1 MREPIIRAIKKEDNT
16 HLAKVIRKVLVD
28 LGVPKVGSAF
38 ADKALDCMFETYQGD
53 RSVYFVVEEN
63 GTIIGGAGIAALE
76 NYDGTICE
84 LQKMYF
90 LETAR
95 GRGLGKIMM
104 RLCLEAAVSFSF
116 ESCYIETMTYMT
128 AAQNLYKKYGFQ
140 YLDGPLGDTG
150 HFSCPVQMLK
160 KLSIS

>member
-1 MREPIIRAIKKEDNT
+1 MREPIIRTIKKEDNT
-16 HLAKVIRKVLVD
+16 HLATVIRKVLED

-95 GRGLGKIMM
+95 GRGFGKIMM

-140 YLDGPLGDTG
+140 YLNGPLGDTG

>member
-1 MREPIIRAIKKEDNT
+1 MNLLLE
-16 HLAKVIRKVLVD
+16 LAKVIRKVLVD
-28 LGVPKVGSAF
+28 LGVPKVGTAY

-53 RSVYFVVEEN
+53 RRVYFVVEEN

-76 NYDGTICE
+76 NYDGNICE

-104 RLCLEAAVSFSF
+104 RHCLEAAVSFSF

-128 AAQNLYKKYGFQ
+128 AAQNLYKKSGFQ

-160 KLSIS
+160 KL

>member
-1 MREPIIRAIKKEDNT
+1 MSKPIIRAIKKEDNPS
-16 HLAKVIRKVLVD
+16 LAKVIRKVLLD
-28 LGVPKVGSAF
+28 LGVPKVGTAY

-53 RSVYFVVEEN
+53 RRVYFLVEEN
-63 GTIIGGAGIAALE
+63 GTILVGAGIAALE
-76 NYDGTICE
+76 NYDGNICE

-95 GRGLGKIMM
+95 GRGLGELMI
-104 RLCLEAAVSFSF
+104 RHCLDAAVSFSF

-128 AAQNLYKKYGFQ
+128 AAQNLYKKSGFQ
-140 YLDGPLGDTG
+140 YLEGPLGDTG

-160 KLSIS
+160 KL

>member
-1 MREPIIRAIKKEDNT
+1 MSKPIIRAIKKEDNPS
-16 HLAKVIRKVLVD
+16 LAKVIRKVLVD
-28 LGVPKVGSAF
+28 LGVPKVGTAY

-53 RSVYFVVEEN
+53 RRVYFVVEEN
-63 GTIIGGAGIAALE
+63 GTIVGGAGIAALE
-76 NYDGTICE
+76 NYDGNICE

-95 GRGLGKIMM
+95 GRGLGELMI
-104 RLCLEAAVSFSF
+104 RHCLDAAVSFSF

-128 AAQNLYKKYGFQ
+128 AAQNLYKKSGFQ
-140 YLDGPLGDTG
+140 YLEGPLGDTG

-160 KLSIS
+160 KL

>member
-1 MREPIIRAIKKEDNT
+1 MSKPIIRAIKKEDNPR
-16 HLAKVIRKVLVD
+16 LAKVIRKVLLD
-28 LGVPKVGSAF
+28 LGVPKVGTAY

-53 RSVYFVVEEN
+53 RRVYFVVEEN
-63 GTIIGGAGIAALE
+63 GTIVGGAGIAALE
-76 NYDGTICE
+76 NYDGNICE

-95 GRGLGKIMM
+95 GRGLGELMI
-104 RLCLEAAVSFSF
+104 RHCLDAAVSFSF

-128 AAQNLYKKYGFQ
+128 AAQNLYKKSGFQ
-140 YLDGPLGDTG
+140 YLEGPLGDTG

-160 KLSIS
+160 KL

>member
-1 MREPIIRAIKKEDNT
+1 MSKPIIRAIKKEDNPS
-16 HLAKVIRKVLVD
+16 LAKVIRKVLLD
-28 LGVPKVGSAF
+28 LGVPKVGTAY

-53 RSVYFVVEEN
+53 RRVYFVVEEN
-63 GTIIGGAGIAALE
+63 GTIVGGAGIAALE
-76 NYDGTICE
+76 SYDGNICE

-95 GRGLGKIMM
+95 GRGLGELMI
-104 RLCLEAAVSFSF
+104 RHCLDAAVSFSF

-128 AAQNLYKKYGFQ
+128 AAQNLYKKSGFQ
-140 YLDGPLGDTG
+140 YLEGPLGDTG

-160 KLSIS
+160 KL

>member
-1 MREPIIRAIKKEDNT
+1 MSKPIIRAIKKEDNPS
-16 HLAKVIRKVLVD
+16 LAKVIRKVLLD
-28 LGVPKVGSAF
+28 LGVPKVGTAY

-53 RSVYFVVEEN
+53 RRVYFVVEEN
-63 GTIIGGAGIAALE
+63 GTVLGGAGIAALE
-76 NYDGTICE
+76 NYDGNICE

-95 GRGLGKIMM
+95 GRGLGELMI
-104 RLCLEAAVSFSF
+104 RHCLDAAVSFSF

-128 AAQNLYKKYGFQ
+128 AAQNLYKKSGFQ
-140 YLDGPLGDTG
+140 YLEGPLGDTG

-160 KLSIS
+160 KL

>member
-1 MREPIIRAIKKEDNT
+1 MSKPIIRAIKKEDNPS
-16 HLAKVIRKVLVD
+16 LAKVIRKVLLD
-28 LGVPKVGSAF
+28 LGVPKVGTAY

-53 RSVYFVVEEN
+53 RRVYFVVEEN
-63 GTIIGGAGIAALE
+63 GTIVGGAGIAALE
-76 NYDGTICE
+76 NHDGNICE

-95 GRGLGKIMM
+95 GRGLGELMI
-104 RLCLEAAVSFSF
+104 RHCLDAAVSFSF

-128 AAQNLYKKYGFQ
+128 AAQNLYKKSGFQ
-140 YLDGPLGDTG
+140 YLEGPLGDTG

-160 KLSIS
+160 KL